1 MEIYDYVV
9 VGAGSAGCVMARRLS
24 DDPNVSVLLLEAGGA
39 SDGFWNRT
47 PAGVA
52 RFHKSERYNWNY
64 VTEPVP
70 ALGDRKLY
78 FPAGKAL
85 GGSSASIQVQ
95 EKTNDSGTH
104 LRTAI
109 VSRVSD

>member
-1 MEIYDYVV
+1 MNDICASQWEAAQPAVAADRFAREIL
-9 VGAGSAGCVMARRLS
+9 AFLMRSC
-24 DDPNVSVLLLEAGGA
+24 
-39 SDGFWNRT
+39 
-47 PAGVA
+47 VA
-52 RFHKSERYNWNY
+52 RSPQLNGN
-64 VTEPVP
+64 P
-70 ALGDRKLY
+70 
-78 FPAGKAL
+78 L